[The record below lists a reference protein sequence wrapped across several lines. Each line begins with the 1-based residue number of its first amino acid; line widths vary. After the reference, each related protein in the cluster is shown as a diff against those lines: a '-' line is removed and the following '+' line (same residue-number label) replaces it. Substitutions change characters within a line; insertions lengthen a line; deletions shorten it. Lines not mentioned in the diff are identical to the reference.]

1 MTDQPL
7 TDPGPIENT
16 DEEIDYSIPRSAPNE
31 SGSDV
36 DFRVESDGIPMKQVY
51 KFFQIAILNEREELQ
66 FNKDFEGWAVAGMA
80 THGARVVILGTK
92 FVSWVEEDVKEALV
106 EVEKTPPGALGDEV
120 DEKDASKSPVR
131 KTKVVDPFRK

>member
-7 TDPGPIENT
+7 TEVPGT
-16 DEEIDYSIPRSAPNE
+16 E
-31 SGSDV
+31 SGSVV
-36 DFRVESDGIPMKQVY
+36 DFRIESDGNPMKQVY

-66 FNKDFEGWAVAGMA
+66 FNKDFEGWAIAGMA

-92 FVSWVEEDVKEALV
+92 WVPAVEVVDVKDALL

-120 DEKDASKSPVR
+120 DEKDASQNPVR
-131 KTKVVDPFRK
+131 QPTVVDPFRKSGAT